1 MPPFAAQFTPV
12 VAAFIISFS
21 SALLLTPLVKI
32 FAVRWGFVA
41 LPSQTRWHQD
51 VTPLLG
57 GTAIFLGAV
66 FALVFFLPQVWDS
79 RLIGFVAG
87 GLIVFGVG
95 LWDDISSLGPV
106 PKLLGQI
113 TAACAVVASGNLY
126 NLGGNELFSVLV
138 TIFWIVAV
146 TNAFN
151 LIDNMDGLS
160 AGTACISGLA
170 ITAYAVVSGDLIVG
184 LIAVSFVGACL
195 GFLRYNFSPAT
206 IFMGDCGSMVIGFA
220 LAVASVM
227 VAAKWN
233 LLATMVVPVLVLGVP
248 IFDTM
253 FVSLTRMIRGQSI
266 AQGGKDHTS
275 HRLVIA
281 STGHNT
287 FIQP

>member
-1 MPPFAAQFTPV
+1 MPPFAAHFTPV
-12 VAAFIISFS
+12 VAAFFISLS
-21 SALLLTPLVKI
+21 TALLLTPLVKI

-41 LPSQTRWHQD
+41 LPSRARWHQD

-57 GTAIFLGAV
+57 GTAIFFGAA
-66 FALVFFLPQVWDS
+66 FALVFFLPRFWDT

-106 PKLLGQI
+106 TKLLGQI

-227 VAAKWN
+227 SAAKWN
-233 LLATMVVPVLVLGVP
+233 LLATIVVPVLVLGVP

-253 FVSLTRMIRGQSI
+253 FVSLTRLIRGQNI

-275 HRLVIA
+275 HRLVILGL
-281 STGHNT
+281 S
-287 FIQP
+287 